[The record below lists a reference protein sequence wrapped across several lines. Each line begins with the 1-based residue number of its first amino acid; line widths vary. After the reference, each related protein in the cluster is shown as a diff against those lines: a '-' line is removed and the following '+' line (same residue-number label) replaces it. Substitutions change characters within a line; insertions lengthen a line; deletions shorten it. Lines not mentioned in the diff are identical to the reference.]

1 MQPSEKPVRLK
12 PVVSVHLS
20 LLICTVSM
28 LHNIIFVLYHVIHI
42 NFISYQYIINEFSSA
57 VVLPAMPDLSTN
69 VQKIDAAFRATH
81 PAESISARG
90 SELLSRTLYYILCDM
105 SLFT

>member
-1 MQPSEKPVRLK
+1 MLESHWMQPSEKPVRLK

-57 VVLPAMPDLSTN
+57 VVLPAMPDLPTN
-69 VQKIDAAFRATH
+69 AQKMDAAFRATH
-81 PAESISARG
+81 PAEATCARA
-90 SELLSRTLYYILCDM
+90 SEQLRSTCI
-105 SLFT
+105 